1 MGWEGSGVNLKNI
14 SKIISRQELSE
25 MTNQLLAG
33 EYGDPTADK
42 LMDDYLNLKRWNI
55 EVLRILIKRIYYLG
69 MLEGTRRIQKDG
81 RNVIYKRH
89 KDAP

>member
-1 MGWEGSGVNLKNI
+1 MNLKNI

-33 EYGDPTADK
+33 EYGDPTVDK

-55 EVLRILIKRIYYLG
+55 EILRILVKRIYYLG
-69 MLEGTRRIQKDG
+69 ILEGTRRIKADG
-81 RNVIYKRH
+81 RNVVIIYK
-89 KDAP
+89 KNKNAP

>member
-1 MGWEGSGVNLKNI
+1 MNLKNI

-33 EYGDPTADK
+33 EYGDPTVDK

-55 EVLRILIKRIYYLG
+55 EILRILVKRIYYLG
-69 MLEGTRRIQKDG
+69 ILEGTRRIKADG
-81 RNVIYKRH
+81 RNVVIIYKKK
-89 KDAP
+89 KDAS

>member
-1 MGWEGSGVNLKNI
+1 MNLKNI

-33 EYGDPTADK
+33 EYGDPTVDK
-42 LMDDYLNLKRWNI
+42 LMDDYLNLKRWNTEI
-55 EVLRILIKRIYYLG
+55 LRILIKRIYYLG
-69 MLEGTRRIQKDG
+69 MLEGTRRIKADG
-81 RNVIYKRH
+81 RNVVVIYKKK

>member
-1 MGWEGSGVNLKNI
+1 MNLKNI

-33 EYGDPTADK
+33 EYGDPTVDK

-55 EVLRILIKRIYYLG
+55 EILRILVKRIYYLG
-69 MLEGTRRIQKDG
+69 ILEGTRRIKADG
-81 RNVIYKRH
+81 RNVVIIYKKN
-89 KDAP
+89 KDAS

>member
-1 MGWEGSGVNLKNI
+1 MNLKNI

-33 EYGDPTADK
+33 EYGDPTVDK
-42 LMDDYLNLKRWNI
+42 LIDDYLNLKRWNK
-55 EVLRILIKRIYYLG
+55 EVLRILVKRIYYLG
-69 MLEGTRRIQKDG
+69 ILEGTRRIKKDG
-81 RNVIYKRH
+81 RNVVIIYKKN